1 MDKEIIYVWNSR
13 FGWCWAV
20 CNMDPIKKCL
30 RFMCFGGFLY
40 NLLSFFCFSA
50 APKQIKVTNGSGK
63 TGTTTEL
70 SCTYDG
76 RPLPT
81 IKWLG
86 FGKDLNQVSDINLS
100 GMHIN
105 ENYKSFANL
114 GKFFGVQ

>member
-1 MDKEIIYVWNSR
+1 M
-13 FGWCWAV
+13 
-20 CNMDPIKKCL
+20 
-30 RFMCFGGFLY
+30 
-40 NLLSFFCFSA
+40 
-50 APKQIKVTNGSGK
+50 TNGSGK

-105 ENYKSFANL
+105 ENDKSYTNL
-114 GKFFGVQ
+114 FSVCVETRDSNE

>member
-1 MDKEIIYVWNSR
+1 MNKEIIYVWNSR
-13 FGWCWAV
+13 FSWCWAV
-20 CNMDPIKKCL
+20 YNMDPIKNVYDLCV
-30 RFMCFGGFLY
+30 FWAFYITF
-40 NLLSFFCFSA
+40 LSFFCFSA
-50 APKQIKVTNGSGK
+50 APKHIKVTNGSGK

-100 GMHIN
+100 GIP
-105 ENYKSFANL
+105 
-114 GKFFGVQ
+114 V